1 MIHSSREQALDE
13 DEMAQANT
21 AQAPLAPTLFTRNPA
36 GGTGPLP
43 VSADAPPWVQ
53 EISSGILSLHNK
65 VDLSRNELAQY
76 GAEIQAEGIRV
87 SHLESVAHEH
97 TQQLLEAQRQIQI
110 HEARIKELGKVP
122 ELEKRLNEL
131 EAANRCLTPP
141 QPSTMRG
148 PPSPRSPRS
157 TRSSAGDSREEE
169 GDLNIIIGGWT
180 DASTT
185 GSCQHV

>member
-1 MIHSSREQALDE
+1 MKMNWPKQTLHKPLLPQRCSQGTLQE
-13 DEMAQANT
+13 AQDRYPS
-21 AQAPLAPTLFTRNPA
+21 AQTL
-36 GGTGPLP
+36 L
-43 VSADAPPWVQ
+43 SPPWVQ

-76 GAEIQAEGIRV
+76 EAEIQAQGIRV

-131 EAANRCLTPP
+131 EAAKRCLTPP

-148 PPSPRSPRS
+148 PPSPRSSLYPKLR
-157 TRSSAGDSREEE
+157 RGQSRR
-169 GDLNIIIGGWT
+169 GR
-180 DASTT
+180 
-185 GSCQHV
+185 